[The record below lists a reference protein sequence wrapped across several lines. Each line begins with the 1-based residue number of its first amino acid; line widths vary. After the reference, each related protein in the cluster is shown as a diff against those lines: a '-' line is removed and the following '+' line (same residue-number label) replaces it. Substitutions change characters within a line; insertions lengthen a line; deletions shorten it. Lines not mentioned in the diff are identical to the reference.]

1 MNQLDFVEDA
11 QTEIKKVDEEN
22 DKAVERQQKMFGVAD
37 NVPFNNS
44 GGEDDEEADG
54 EDKNKNK

>member
-1 MNQLDFVEDA
+1 MPKL
-11 QTEIKKVDEEN
+11 KLKVDEEN